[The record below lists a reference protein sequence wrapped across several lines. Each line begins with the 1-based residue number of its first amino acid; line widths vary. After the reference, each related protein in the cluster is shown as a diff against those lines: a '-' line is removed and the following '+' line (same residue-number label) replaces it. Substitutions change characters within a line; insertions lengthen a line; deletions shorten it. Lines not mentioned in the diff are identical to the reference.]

1 MGIQFSAK
9 IDWLSLVVRTPKN
22 DDTYTPVSVP
32 RSARKSIESEL
43 GNPIAGY
50 VIDGGAALTHGR
62 APYRWGYKSE
72 LSKATIWH
80 GGQAEHLTIEFP
92 GQSCDWAR
100 MLNIE
105 RELLICGTG
114 NASRIDIALDL
125 ECDSTPMQL
134 TDGLDNGRI
143 KTRSVMESSSGTTVY
158 LGSMKSEHYARI
170 YRYNDPHPRAGLLRV
185 EFVARRNRA
194 KAVCENILEHGTNA
208 LLRQLWDE
216 VGLPPL
222 LDFDLDTPVVSLNE
236 ARPERDGKNTVSWLI
251 KQAAPAFKRLVRE
264 GHIANSEQF
273 LREYFL
279 QMDIAD

>member
-1 MGIQFSAK
+1 MPFQFSAK

-22 DDTYTPVSVP
+22 DDTYTPAGIP
-32 RSARKSIESEL
+32 PAARKSITAEL
-43 GNPIAGY
+43 NQEIAGM

-62 APYRWGYKSE
+62 APYRWGYKSD

-92 GQSCDWAR
+92 GASCDWIR

-105 RELLICGTG
+105 PQMLACGTG
-114 NASRIDIALDL
+114 NASRVDIAIDI
-125 ECDSTPMQL
+125 ECDLTPIQL
-134 TDGLDNGRI
+134 TDSMDNGRI
-143 KTRSVMESSSGTTVY
+143 KTRSVMESGSGTTVY
-158 LGSMKSEHYARI
+158 LGSMKSEHYARV

-194 KAVCENILEHGTNA
+194 KTVCEAILEHGIYS
-208 LLRQLWDE
+208 LLKQLWDE
-216 VGLPPL
+216 VGLPNVL
-222 LDFDLDTPVVSLNE
+222 EFDLDNAKVSLNE
-236 ARPERDGKNTVSWLI
+236 DRPERDGKNTVSWLI

-264 GHIANSEQF
+264 GHISNSEQF

-279 QMDIAD
+279 GMEIAD